1 MMQKQYKDFKEEQTI
16 NVNKNI
22 EYLREE
28 TQNYTTTTT
37 EAKINIKNVRIIKL
51 LYNRKIPNHK
61 QNLKK
66 LIYLIFK
73 I

>member
-51 LYNRKIPNHK
+51 LYNRKILILK
-61 QNLKK
+61 QNLKNQ
-66 LIYLIFK
+66 IFK

>member
-1 MMQKQYKDFKEEQTI
+1 MQKKYNDFKEEQTI

-22 EYLREE
+22 EYLSEE
-28 TQNYTTTTT
+28 TQNYTATTT

-51 LYNRKIPNHK
+51 LYNRKILILK
-61 QNLKK
+61 QNMKNQ
-66 LIYLIFK
+66 IFK

>member
-1 MMQKQYKDFKEEQTI
+1 MQKQYNDFKEEQTI

-28 TQNYTTTTT
+28 TQNYTATTT

-51 LYNRKIPNHK
+51 LFNRKILILK
-61 QNLKK
+61 QNLKNQ
-66 LIYLIFK
+66 IFK

>member
-1 MMQKQYKDFKEEQTI
+1 MQKQYNDFKEEQTI

-28 TQNYTTTTT
+28 TQNYTATTT

-51 LYNRKIPNHK
+51 LYNRKILILK
-61 QNLKK
+61 QNMKNQ
-66 LIYLIFK
+66 IFK

>member
-1 MMQKQYKDFKEEQTI
+1 MQKQYNDFKEEQTI

-51 LYNRKIPNHK
+51 LFNRKILILK
-61 QNLKK
+61 QNLKNQ
-66 LIYLIFK
+66 IFK

>member
-1 MMQKQYKDFKEEQTI
+1 MQKKYNDFKEEQTI

-22 EYLREE
+22 EYLSEE
-28 TQNYTTTTT
+28 TQNYTATTT

-51 LYNRKIPNHK
+51 LYNRKILILK
-61 QNLKK
+61 QNLKNQI
-66 LIYLIFK
+66 LK

>member
-1 MMQKQYKDFKEEQTI
+1 MQKQYKDFKEEQTI

-22 EYLREE
+22 EYLSEE
-28 TQNYTTTTT
+28 TQNYIATTT

-51 LYNRKIPNHK
+51 LYNRKILILK
-61 QNLKK
+61 QNLKNQ
-66 LIYLIFK
+66 IFK

>member
-1 MMQKQYKDFKEEQTI
+1 MQKQYNDFKEEQTI

-28 TQNYTTTTT
+28 TQNYTATTT

-51 LYNRKIPNHK
+51 LFNRKILILK
-61 QNLKK
+61 QNMKNQ
-66 LIYLIFK
+66 IFK

>member
-1 MMQKQYKDFKEEQTI
+1 MQKQYNDFKEEQTI

-28 TQNYTTTTT
+28 TQNYTATTT
-37 EAKINIKNVRIIKL
+37 EAKIKIKNVRIIKL
-51 LYNRKIPNHK
+51 LYNRKILILK
-61 QNLKK
+61 QNLKNQI
-66 LIYLIFK
+66 LK